1 MKNENKN
8 LSIHLNLKISN
19 ELFMLIDTLRA
30 ENLVNDK
37 ILPTRSEMVRILLNE
52 ALFHRNNQA

>member
-37 ILPTRSEMVRILLNE
+37 ILPTRSEMVRILLKVGI
-52 ALFHRNNQA
+52 